1 MTSHRPAE
9 RWQQA
14 QASFGKVLLN
24 EARLA
29 WRTPRGLIFGVGLP
43 AVLVVIFGELPK
55 DQVRKSSLGGL
66 TRFSVELPVLIAFV
80 IAIMALYSLPVPL
93 ASYREQGILRRL
105 AATPARPSWVLAAQV
120 VVNLVFALAGLLIV
134 VVVGAAAFGASA
146 PDSLGGF
153 VVAIALSVA
162 ALFAIGLAIA
172 ALAGSAAAAHGIG
185 VALLLPLMFFAG
197 LWLPR
202 QEMTA
207 WLQHVSDYSPL
218 GAASQ
223 AMQVAIQGTF
233 PAAALLLTLA
243 AYAAV
248 FGFLAAR
255 YFRWE

>member
-1 MTSHRPAE
+1 MISQLPAE
-9 RWQQA
+9 RRHPERA
-14 QASFGKVLLN
+14 AFGKVLLN

-29 WRTPRGLIFGVGLP
+29 WRAPRGLIFGVGLP
-43 AVLVVIFGELPK
+43 AVLVVIFGALPK
-55 DQVRKSSLGGL
+55 DQVRHATLGGL
-66 TRFSVELPVLIAFV
+66 TRFNVEVPVLIAFV

-105 AATPARPSWVLAAQV
+105 SATPARPSWVLAAQV

-134 VVVGAAAFGASA
+134 VVVGATAFGESA
-146 PDSLGGF
+146 PKTLGGF
-153 VVAIALSVA
+153 VLAIAASLA

-233 PAAALLLTLA
+233 PAAAVLLTLVG
-243 AYAAV
+243 YAAV

>member
-1 MTSHRPAE
+1 MTSRVAAE
-9 RWQQA
+9 RRPPA
-14 QASFGKVLLN
+14 RAAFAKVLLN

-29 WRTPRGLIFGVGLP
+29 WRTPRGLIFGAGLP
-43 AVLVVIFGELPK
+43 AAMVVIFGVLPK
-55 DQVRKSSLGGL
+55 DQVRHSSLGGL
-66 TRFSVELPVLIAFV
+66 TRFNVEVPVLIAFV

-120 VVNLVFALAGLLIV
+120 AVNLVFAVAGLLIV
-134 VVVGAAAFGASA
+134 VIVGAAAFGGSA
-146 PDSLGGF
+146 PDSPGGF
-153 VVAIALSVA
+153 VLAIALSLA
-162 ALFAIGLAIA
+162 AMFAIGLAIA
-172 ALAGSAAAAHGIG
+172 ALAGSAAAAHAIG

-223 AMQVAIQGTF
+223 AVQVAIQGAF
-233 PAAALLLTLA
+233 PGAAPLLTLA